1 MLGLGGAVLGSLM
14 AVWKAL
20 TLNAGFNLPL
30 LSIKVEGR
38 VEDRWEALEGKDRD
52 LDKWVGLGYN

>member
-1 MLGLGGAVLGSLM
+1 MLGSLM